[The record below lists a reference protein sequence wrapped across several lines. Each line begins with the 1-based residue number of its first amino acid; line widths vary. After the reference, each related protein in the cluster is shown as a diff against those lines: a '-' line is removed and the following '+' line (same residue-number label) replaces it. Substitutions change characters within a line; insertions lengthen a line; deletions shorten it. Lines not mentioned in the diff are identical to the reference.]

1 MALKPCKECKQE
13 VSTKAKSCPHCGAK
27 NPTVSG
33 KDTAKGCLAFIV
45 LFAVLTVIITSCSDD
60 TEPTQQD
67 IQPIQQTTQEKPDN
81 ANTIKLLKISS
92 TTLHNKPA
100 KAIVYGENNENSC
113 YIKLYTTSIQQ
124 GYEYTSQKIYSSDI
138 SADCSINGVYYS
150 TSSKH
155 PTTVSIKINSL
166 DTESQQAVLT
176 VYLKLV
182 SATSKGDSY
191 YTIPETQLKLSGD
204 QFTAFTQ

>member
-13 VSTKAKSCPHCGAK
+13 VSTKAKSCPNCGAK
-27 NPTVSG
+27 KPTISG
-33 KDTAKGCLAFIV
+33 KETAQGCLGLIV
-45 LFAVLTVIITSCSDD
+45 LSIIIAVVVGSCSA
-60 TEPTQQD
+60 EPKQAQQE
-67 IQPIQQTTQEKPDN
+67 TQEKPDN
-81 ANTIKLLKISS
+81 VNSIKLLQVSS
-92 TTLHNKPA
+92 TTLHDKPA
-100 KAIVYGENNENSC
+100 KAIVFGETIENSC
-113 YIKLYTTSIQQ
+113 FVKLYTTSIKQ
-124 GYEYTSQKIYSSDI
+124 GYEYTSQKTYSSDI

-155 PTTVSIKINSL
+155 PTTASIKINSL
-166 DTESQQAVLT
+166 DAESQQSILT

-204 QFTAFTQ
+204 QFEAFNQ